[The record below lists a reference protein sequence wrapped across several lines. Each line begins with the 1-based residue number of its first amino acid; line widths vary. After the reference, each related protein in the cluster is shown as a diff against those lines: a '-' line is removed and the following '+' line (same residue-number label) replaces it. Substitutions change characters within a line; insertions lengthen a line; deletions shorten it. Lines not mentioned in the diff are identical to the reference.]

1 MAVQKSKTS
10 KRKSRIK
17 KIFLNNKIIIKNFM
31 YNNNIKNLCLN

>member
-17 KIFLNNKIIIKNFM
+17 KIFLNNKIVKKNFM
-31 YNNNIKNLCLN
+31 YNNSIKNLCLN